1 MSAPQVINP
10 HKKDYKAPK
19 LSLNDQAALDKL
31 HETLGIQVDPNT
43 GELSSSSGFQV
54 SVDADGK
61 ATVFKDEAVQG
72 SSFEGDTDPLGGEET
87 GFGSTLL
94 QTEHEVVVN
103 PYERDKVETGDE
115 ALPPEESEAEPEPEP
130 EPQPKPKGLDKRES
144 DARKA
149 QSEMMKTKTSLDRTK
164 LEVESKIAEFQ
175 DLIQQAEVLK
185 ATGSAF
191 APPDLNPADEA
202 TIQTYREDFPEAVS
216 VMEALVAPVYAALGQ
231 IREQTNATA
240 QRVGEHF
247 AKQRSE
253 AVQAEIYKVV
263 PAAKLEQI
271 KSSPEFLDWITALPK
286 KKQNYIFAAMDG
298 PASTLDPNDVI
309 EVLNDFSR
317 ATGTSIGLNAQA
329 APAPKREQRPA
340 MDTVP
345 NLRTGSA
352 LPDVPRAPRSN
363 QPTPFTPEEMAQPG
377 FLKEGLSEGSLEQRN
392 LFRQRLEL
400 TQSLNFN
407 GRTASALMRA

>member
-1 MSAPQVINP
+1 MPQVINP
-10 HKKDYKAPK
+10 HKKDYKVPK
-19 LSLNDQAALDKL
+19 MSPNDQAALEKL
-31 HETLGIQVDPNT
+31 QERLGITVDPKT
-43 GELSSSSGFQV
+43 GELSSGSGFQV
-54 SVDADGK
+54 SVDAEGK
-61 ATVFKDEAVQG
+61 ATVFKDEAIEG
-72 SSFEGDTDPLGGEET
+72 SHYEGDTDPLGGEET

-94 QTEHEVVVN
+94 QTDHEVVVS
-103 PYERDKVETGDE
+103 PFEQDKVQPDDA
-115 ALPPEESEAEPEPEP
+115 ALPPENTEAEPEPEP
-130 EPQPKPKGLDKRES
+130 EPQPKPKGLDKREA

-191 APPDLNPADEA
+191 VPPDLNPADEA
-202 TIQTYREDFPEAVS
+202 TIRTYREDFPEAVS
-216 VMEALVAPVYAALGQ
+216 VMEALVAPVYAALSQ

-271 KSSPEFLDWITALPK
+271 KASPEFLDWLTALPK

-298 PASTLDPNDVI
+298 PASTLDPNDVL
-309 EVLNDFSR
+309 EVLHDFSR
-317 ATGTSIGLNAQA
+317 ATGTDIGINAPVAQ
-329 APAPKREQRPA
+329 PQKRERRPE
-340 MDTVP
+340 MDTTP

-352 LPDVPRAPRSN
+352 LPEVPRAPRNN

-377 FLKEGLSEGSLEQRN
+377 FMREGLSEGSLEQRN

-407 GRTASALMRA
+407 GRTASTLMRA